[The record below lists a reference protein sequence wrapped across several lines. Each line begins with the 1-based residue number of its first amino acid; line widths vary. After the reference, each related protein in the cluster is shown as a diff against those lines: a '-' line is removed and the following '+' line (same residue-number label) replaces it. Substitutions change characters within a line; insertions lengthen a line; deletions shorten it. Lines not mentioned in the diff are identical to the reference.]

1 MLDMDSWILDLED
14 IEKDSGRLLQ
24 KKRMKEL
31 FVAEKRQALVLQKEM
46 CYIRKLRPYLNK
58 VIVAE

>member
-24 KKRMKEL
+24 KKTNERS
-31 FVAEKRQALVLQKEM
+31 FVKKRQALVLQ
-46 CYIRKLRPYLNK
+46 RKC
-58 VIVAE
+58 VI